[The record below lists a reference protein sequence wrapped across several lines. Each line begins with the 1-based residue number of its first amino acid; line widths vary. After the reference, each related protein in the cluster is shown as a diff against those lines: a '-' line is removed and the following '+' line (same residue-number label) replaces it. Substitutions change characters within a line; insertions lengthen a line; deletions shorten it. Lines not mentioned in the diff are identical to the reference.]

1 MLEVLM
7 KAGCFIGIIV
17 LGYVLKKIGIFKD
30 SDFSVLSNIT
40 LKITLP
46 AAIISNFANK
56 ELDPSLFTLTA
67 LALLCGVIYMLLGFL
82 LNLKNSKEQRAFEIL
97 NLPGYN
103 IGCFALPFVQSF
115 LGPIG
120 VISCCLFDI
129 GNGFICL
136 GGAFSVASVVKNG
149 GKISFGRIIR
159 TLSKSVPF
167 LCFVIMPILCLLHVP
182 IPRAITSFADI
193 ISNANAFTAML
204 MLGVGFK
211 LTADKTQIGKVAR
224 VLVTRFSVAAGLA
237 LSFYFLLPFS
247 AEIRKTLVLL
257 VFSPIGSA
265 IPAFTG
271 EMKSD
276 VGLSSAI
283 NSISII
289 CSIIMMVLLL
299 ICIP

>member
-1 MLEVLM
+1 MGDIII
-7 KAGCFIGIIV
+7 KAGCFIAIII
-17 LGYVLKKIGIFKD
+17 LGFLFKKLGVFKD
-30 SDFSVLSNIT
+30 SDFTVLSNIT

-56 ELDPSLFTLTA
+56 ELDPSMFILTF
-67 LALLCGVIYMLLGFL
+67 LALFCGAVYVSLGFL
-82 LNLKNSKEQRAFEIL
+82 LNLKNSKDQRAFEIL
-97 NLPGYN
+97 NYPGYN

-129 GNGFICL
+129 GNGFVCL
-136 GGAFSVASVVKNG
+136 GGAFSIASVVKDG
-149 GKISFGRIIR
+149 SKFSVTRILK
-159 TLSKSVPF
+159 TLSKSIPF
-167 LCFVIMPILCLLHVP
+167 ICFLVMPILCLAHVP
-182 IPRAITSFADI
+182 IPKVITSFTDT

-211 LTADKTQIGKVAR
+211 ISAERSQLGKIFR
-224 VLVTRFSVAAGLA
+224 VLAVRFSVAAVLA
-237 LSFYFLLPFS
+237 VGFYFLLPLS

-265 IPAFTG
+265 VPAFTG

-276 VGLSSAI
+276 FGLSSAI
-283 NSISII
+283 NSISIV
-289 CSIIMMVLLL
+289 CSIVFIVLFLL
-299 ICIP
+299 IIP

>member
-1 MLEVLM
+1 MLDVLL
-7 KAGCFIGIIV
+7 KAGCFIAIII
-17 LGYVLKKIGIFKD
+17 LGFTFKKIGIFKD
-30 SDFSVLSNIT
+30 SDFSVLSNVT

-46 AAIISNFANK
+46 AAIINNFANK
-56 ELDPSLFTLTA
+56 ELDPSMFTLTL
-67 LALLCGVIYMLLGFL
+67 LAVFCGAVYIALGFL
-82 LNLKNSKEQRAFEIL
+82 LNLRNSKEQRAFEIL
-97 NLPGYN
+97 NYPGYN
-103 IGCFALPFVQSF
+103 IGCFSLPFVQSF

-136 GGAFSVASVVKNG
+136 GGAYSVASMVKDG
-149 GKISFGRIIR
+149 GKFSVKRIFR
-159 TLSKSVPF
+159 TLSKSIPF

-182 IPRAITSFADI
+182 IPKAITSFTEI
-193 ISNANAFTAML
+193 IGNANAFTAML
-204 MLGVGFK
+204 MLGIGFK
-211 LTADKTQIGKVAR
+211 LSADKSQISRIVR
-224 VLVTRFSVAAGLA
+224 VLLVRFSVAAILA
-237 LSFYFLLPFS
+237 ALFYFLLPFS

-265 IPAFTG
+265 VPAFTG

-289 CSIIMMVLLL
+289 CSIVFIVLLL
-299 ICIP
+299 IIIP

>member
-1 MLEVLM
+1 MLDVLT
-7 KAGCFIGIIV
+7 KAGCFVAIII
-17 LGYVLKKIGIFKD
+17 LGYVFKKLGIFKD

-56 ELDPSLFTLTA
+56 ELDPSMFILTL
-67 LALLCGVIYMLLGFL
+67 LALLCGVVYISLGFL
-82 LNLKNSKEQRAFEIL
+82 LNLRSSKEQRAFEIL
-97 NLPGYN
+97 NFPGYN

-115 LGPIG
+115 LGPVG

-136 GGAFSVASVVKNG
+136 GGAFSIASMVKDG
-149 GKISFGRIIR
+149 GKFSLKRIVR
-159 TLSKSVPF
+159 TLSKSIPF
-167 LCFVIMPILCLLHVP
+167 ICFLVMPVLCLTHVP
-182 IPRAITSFADI
+182 IPKAVTSFTDI

-204 MLGVGFK
+204 MLGIGFK
-211 LTADKTQIGKVAR
+211 LSADKSQIGKIVR
-224 VLVTRFSVAAGLA
+224 VLTVRFSVAAVLA
-237 LSFYFLLPFS
+237 LYFYFLLPFS
-247 AEIRKTLVLL
+247 PEIRKTLVLL

-265 IPAFTG
+265 VPAFTG
-271 EMKSD
+271 EMKAD

-289 CSIIMMVLLL
+289 CSIIFMVLLL
-299 ICIP
+299 IIIP

>member
-1 MLEVLM
+1 MLDVLL
-7 KAGCFIGIIV
+7 KAGCFIAIII
-17 LGYVLKKIGIFKD
+17 LGFTFKKIGIFKD
-30 SDFSVLSNIT
+30 SDFSVLSNVT

-46 AAIISNFANK
+46 AAIINNFANK
-56 ELDPSLFTLTA
+56 ELDPSMFTLTL
-67 LALLCGVIYMLLGFL
+67 LAVFCGAVYIALGFL
-82 LNLKNSKEQRAFEIL
+82 LNLRNSKEQRAFEIL
-97 NLPGYN
+97 NYPGYN
-103 IGCFALPFVQSF
+103 IGCFSLPFVQSF

-136 GGAFSVASVVKNG
+136 GGAYSVASMVKDG
-149 GKISFGRIIR
+149 GKFSVKRIFR
-159 TLSKSVPF
+159 TLSKSIPF

-182 IPRAITSFADI
+182 IPKAITSFTEI
-193 ISNANAFTAML
+193 IGNANAFTAML
-204 MLGVGFK
+204 MLGIGFK
-211 LTADKTQIGKVAR
+211 LSADKSQISRIVR
-224 VLVTRFSVAAGLA
+224 VLLVRFSVAAILA
-237 LSFYFLLPFS
+237 VLFYSLLPFS

-265 IPAFTG
+265 VPAFTG

-289 CSIIMMVLLL
+289 CSIVFIVLLL
-299 ICIP
+299 LIIP

>member
-1 MLEVLM
+1 MLDVLL
-7 KAGCFIGIIV
+7 KAGCFIAIIILGITF
-17 LGYVLKKIGIFKD
+17 KKIGIFKD
-30 SDFSVLSNIT
+30 SDFSVLSNVT

-46 AAIISNFANK
+46 AAIINNFANK
-56 ELDPSLFTLTA
+56 ELDPSMFTLTL
-67 LALLCGVIYMLLGFL
+67 LAIFCGAVYIALGFL
-82 LNLKNSKEQRAFEIL
+82 LNLRNGQEQRAFEIL
-97 NLPGYN
+97 NYPGYN
-103 IGCFALPFVQSF
+103 IGCFSLPFVQSF

-136 GGAFSVASVVKNG
+136 GGAYSVASMVKDG
-149 GKISFGRIIR
+149 GKFSIKRILR
-159 TLSKSVPF
+159 TLSKSIPF
-167 LCFVIMPILCLLHVP
+167 LCFIIMPILCLLHIP
-182 IPRAITSFADI
+182 IPKAVTSFTEI
-193 ISNANAFTAML
+193 IGNANAFTAML

-211 LTADKTQIGKVAR
+211 LSADKSQISRIIR
-224 VLVTRFSVAAGLA
+224 VLTVRFSVAAILA
-237 LSFYFLLPFS
+237 ILFYFLLPFS

-265 IPAFTG
+265 VPAFTG

-289 CSIIMMVLLL
+289 CSIIFMVLLL
-299 ICIP
+299 IVIP

>member
-1 MLEVLM
+1 MVEVLI
-7 KAGCFIGIIV
+7 KAGCFIAIII
-17 LGYVLKKIGIFKD
+17 LGYVLKQIGIFKD
-30 SDFSVLSNIT
+30 SDFAVLSNIT

-56 ELDPSLFTLTA
+56 ELDPSLFILTL
-67 LALLCGVIYMLLGFL
+67 LAFSCGCIYILLGFI
-82 LNLKNSKEQRAFEIL
+82 LNLRKSKDQRAFEIL

-103 IGCFALPFVQSF
+103 IGCFALPFVQNF
-115 LGPIG
+115 LGPLG
-120 VISCCLFDI
+120 VMSCCLFDI

-136 GGAFSVASVVKNG
+136 GGAFSIASVIKNG
-149 GKISFGRIIR
+149 GKVTFGRIIR

-167 LCFVIMPILCLLHVP
+167 LCFLIMPVLCLLHVP
-182 IPRAITSFADI
+182 IPKPITALADT
-193 ISNANAFTAML
+193 ISNANAFCAML

-211 LTADKTQIGKVAR
+211 ISAEKSQLGRIAR
-224 VLVTRFSVAAGLA
+224 VLSVRFSVAVVLA
-237 LSFYFLLPFS
+237 ACFYFFLPF
-247 AEIRKTLVLL
+247 APEVRKTLVLL

-265 IPAFTG
+265 VPAFTG

-299 ICIP
+299 IMIP

>member
-1 MLEVLM
+1 MLDVLL
-7 KAGCFIGIIV
+7 KASCFIAIII
-17 LGYVLKKIGIFKD
+17 LGFTFKKIGIFKD
-30 SDFSVLSNIT
+30 SDFSVLSNVT

-46 AAIISNFANK
+46 AAIINNFANK
-56 ELDPSLFTLTA
+56 ELDPSMFTLTL
-67 LALLCGVIYMLLGFL
+67 LAVFCGAVYIALGFL
-82 LNLKNSKEQRAFEIL
+82 LNLRNSKEQRAFEIL
-97 NLPGYN
+97 NYPGYN
-103 IGCFALPFVQSF
+103 IGCFSLPFVQSF

-136 GGAFSVASVVKNG
+136 GGAYSVASMVKDG
-149 GKISFGRIIR
+149 GKFSVKRIFR
-159 TLSKSVPF
+159 TLSKSIPF

-182 IPRAITSFADI
+182 IPKAITSFTEI
-193 ISNANAFTAML
+193 IGNANAFTAML
-204 MLGVGFK
+204 MLGIGFK
-211 LTADKTQIGKVAR
+211 LSADKSQIGRIAR
-224 VLVTRFSVAAGLA
+224 LLLVRFSVAAILA
-237 LSFYFLLPFS
+237 ALFYFLLPFS

-265 IPAFTG
+265 VPAFTG

-289 CSIIMMVLLL
+289 CSIVFIVLLL
-299 ICIP
+299 IIIP